1 MIRLFVFCFF
11 LCPLISFS
19 NGCDSIMLNLI
30 TNPGPFSVSNIDES
44 SGIRNGLDY
53 DGATIYYPDN
63 GNYLS
68 SIVIV
73 PGFMNTELTV
83 QNWGPFLASYGIVTM
98 TIGTNALI
106 DSEFQR
112 RDALI
117 DAIISLKDEH
127 NRSLSPLF
135 GRLNT
140 SSISVG
146 GFSKGGGGAQLVAKL
161 DTSIKTIIALYPF
174 IDNPIASDFDHDIP
188 TLIISG
194 ELDVFA
200 PPTQHADIHYDFI
213 PNSTK
218 KLKYELAFGT
228 HDALSGPYGGLNQ
241 VGERVLSFLG
251 LYLED
256 DSCYCPLLEITPS
269 LSSQYITNIS
279 CLATSVELINDEYYF
294 KSDMIFD
301 LFGRPTFM
309 SSNKIILF
317 RNSRGNFCKKFIV
330 E

>member
-1 MIRLFVFCFF
+1 
-11 LCPLISFS
+11 
-19 NGCDSIMLNLI
+19 
-30 TNPGPFSVSNIDES
+30 
-44 SGIRNGLDY
+44 
-53 DGATIYYPDN
+53 
-63 GNYLS
+63 
-68 SIVIV
+68 
-73 PGFMNTELTV
+73 
-83 QNWGPFLASYGIVTM
+83 M
-98 TIGTNALI
+98 TIGTNALT

-146 GFSKGGGGAQLVAKL
+146 GFSKGGGGAQLVARL
-161 DTSIKTIIALYPF
+161 DSNIKAIVALYPF

-200 PPTQHADIHYDFI
+200 PPALHADIHYDFI

-256 DSCYCPLLEITPS
+256 DSCYCPLLDITPS

-279 CLATSVELINDEYYF
+279 CSSTSVELINDENYF

-301 LFGRPTFM
+301 LFGRPAYI

-317 RNSRGNFCKKFIV
+317 RNSKGNFYKKFIV

>member
-1 MIRLFVFCFF
+1 
-11 LCPLISFS
+11 
-19 NGCDSIMLNLI
+19 MLNLI

-146 GFSKGGGGAQLVAKL
+146 GFSKGGGGAQLVASL
-161 DTSIKTIIALYPF
+161 DSSIKAIVALYPF

-200 PPTQHADIHYDFI
+200 PPALHADIHYDFI

-241 VGERVLSFLG
+241 VGEKVLSFLG

-256 DSCYCPLLEITPS
+256 DSCYCPLLDITPS

-279 CLATSVELINDEYYF
+279 CSSTSVELINDENYF

-301 LFGRPTFM
+301 LFGRPAYM

-317 RNSRGNFCKKFIV
+317 RNSKGNFYKKFIV